1 MTISDNIN
9 WRHTLYFTLS
19 LIISPYLTV
28 TPKYH
33 FEMLYLCIVTQISQ
47 IDTDFLSPAEMK
59 EIKESAFGTGCAQM
73 SEANISAI
81 SFISAGQSKSKGP
94 LIL

>member
-33 FEMLYLCIVTQISQ
+33 FEMLYLCIVTQKFTENTEIFIPMNDISMSV
-47 IDTDFLSPAEMK
+47 IAIFLYGNHFCDFSD
-59 EIKESAFGTGCAQM
+59 FCVT
-73 SEANISAI
+73 
-81 SFISAGQSKSKGP
+81 
-94 LIL
+94 